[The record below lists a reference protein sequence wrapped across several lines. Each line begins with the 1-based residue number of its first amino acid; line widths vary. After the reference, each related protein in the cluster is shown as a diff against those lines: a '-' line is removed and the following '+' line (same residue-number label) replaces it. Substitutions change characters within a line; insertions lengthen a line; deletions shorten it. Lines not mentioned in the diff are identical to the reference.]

1 MEEERKAAAAPTAE
15 EIEKITEEAAAPT
28 ADGAENAAEDVAE
41 DAAEGVAEDTAEDAD
56 AGSAEAADG
65 KNGKKAKKAPMRLF
79 VGRDALEWT
88 GTAAFGA
95 AVMLLG
101 ALLATSVKAGLT
113 GTDLLLTPLRIVS
126 YDIWLGILLLY
137 WALATFAAP
146 RKGCRLLVLP
156 AVLDLGMTVYEF
168 TDSAVMLGA
177 LVYANVIKH
186 PMAEILNRNYFRPLV
201 LGKTL
206 PTLLH
211 VILLIGLIVALLG
224 GMKHRWPHL
233 VICIGY
239 AAAYAVLAVIDL
251 AETGSQQDLC
261 ILLMHSL
268 NSLLRFFIYG
278 LPVAYGRRVA
288 KADLTETRLTDA
300 LRYLEQHRKDT
311 KKDADDET
319 AAPTETSEEI
329 QTEAEEALPE
339 AADAAS
345 AAPSEAA
352 EQTSP
357 ENTAP
362 ENTVPESN
370 K

>member
-1 MEEERKAAAAPTAE
+1 MDEEQKTPVENSAEKPE
-15 EIEKITEEAAAPT
+15 EIIEET
-28 ADGAENAAEDVAE
+28 ADRAATTAGD
-41 DAAEGVAEDTAEDAD
+41 DTAEAGAAETNGTENAVPTDTAD
-56 AGSAEAADG
+56 NGSS
-65 KNGKKAKKAPMRLF
+65 KKAKKEKKPPMRWF

-101 ALLATSVKAGLT
+101 ALLATSLKAGLT
-113 GTDLLLTPLRIVS
+113 GTDLLLTPLRIIS

-146 RKGCRLLVLP
+146 RKSCRLLVLP
-156 AVLDLGMTVYEF
+156 AVLDLGMTLYEF

-177 LVYANVIKH
+177 LVYANFTKH

-233 VICIGY
+233 AVCIGY
-239 AAAYAVLAVIDL
+239 AAVYAVLAVIDL
-251 AETGSQQDLC
+251 CDSGSQQDFC

-278 LPVAYGRRVA
+278 LPVACGRRVA

-300 LRYLEQHRKDT
+300 LQYLEKHRKGT
-311 KKDADDET
+311 RRPVKT
-319 AAPTETSEEI
+319 AVPTEE
-329 QTEAEEALPE
+329 LPE
-339 AADAAS
+339 ETE
-345 AAPSEAA
+345 APSEAA
-352 EQTSP
+352 TQSAADPAETPSEAAEPTSP
-357 ENTAP
+357 ENDT
-362 ENTVPESN
+362 
-370 K
+370 